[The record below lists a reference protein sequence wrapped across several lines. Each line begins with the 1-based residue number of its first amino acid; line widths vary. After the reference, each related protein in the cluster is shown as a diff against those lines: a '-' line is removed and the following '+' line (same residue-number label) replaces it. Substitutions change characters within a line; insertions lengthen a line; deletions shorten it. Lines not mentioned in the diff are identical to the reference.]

1 MELIINL
8 AKWLFLISSVLILL
22 VFAVYWFELD
32 NKLLRGFEP
41 TFRKMV
47 EFYKKSQ
54 ASKR

>member
-32 NKLLRGFEP
+32 NKFLRGFEP

-47 EFYKKSQ
+47 ESYKKSQ